1 MNNNM
6 PIKIEELSKMNAFEA
21 LWRCNKEHLNEIA
34 INYMADVNVS
44 DINKKVLI
52 NKITYRELF
61 KNILNTYNSLIENGV
76 KKGDIITYSSISTPE
91 LIYTAY
97 ACVLLGAIFKPI
109 DIRFNSEE
117 LLAQFKQTPSKMF
130 FGAQPFVDR
139 ILPIYKD
146 IGVDKIVLLSF
157 EESLPKIVKIASKMQ
172 KMKTKTG
179 TVKINND
186 NIWTDWAH
194 FFLKNYKTNPIIYKQ
209 TTSANDVIHLT
220 ATTGTTGAPKQ
231 LLHSSN
237 NWNAQLYNAS
247 YSGLKF
253 IRGEKL
259 FNNTVPWVDFGIV
272 NVIHTFLCNG
282 ITIEMDP
289 LWTAEKNAQ
298 FIIKNNPEWWLGA
311 PGWLDDLFTN
321 EKYNNFSLSNA
332 KYYITGGAPLFPH
345 KHQEYQK
352 KLNIMSDNKGKIVP
366 GYGFSEATAALS
378 IDLENKVETI
388 GKMWPLVKY
397 EIRDYDTGKV
407 QNVGEPGELWVAS
420 NNNNLSQIA
429 VGYLNN
435 DKENNQIFQIDSNGT
450 KWARSGDKVK
460 INEDN
465 TITFISRYKNIL
477 TYNGFNINCD
487 KLTEFVL
494 KEDNISNVVVF
505 GCNTNDGNQMPIICI
520 ETTYI
525 DKSVQNNMKNNILEK
540 ISKNFPSYYFPKDI
554 VFYEKFPTISMKIDI
569 QTMKKSLLDEFGEY
583 KLLKCKILKK
593 KL

>member
-1 MNNNM
+1 MNNM
-6 PIKIEELSKMNAFEA
+6 PLNIDELSRMNAFEV
-21 LWRCNKEHLNEIA
+21 LWNCNKEHLNDIA
-34 INYMADVNVS
+34 IKYMADINVE

-52 NKITYRELF
+52 NKITYKELF
-61 KNILNTYNSLIENGV
+61 KNILNTYNSLVANGV

-109 DIRFNSEE
+109 DVRFNSDE

-130 FGAQPFVDR
+130 FGAQPFVDK
-139 ILPIYKD
+139 ILPIHKD
-146 IGVDKIVLLSF
+146 IGVDKIVLFNF
-157 EESLPKIVKIASKMQ
+157 EESLPKIVKFASKIQ
-172 KMKTKTG
+172 RMKTMSGRIKVSEIG
-179 TVKINND
+179 TSWEKFILENAKNNPV
-186 NIWTDWAH
+186 I
-194 FFLKNYKTNPIIYKQ
+194 PKQ
-209 TTSANDVIHLT
+209 TTTATDIIHLT

-247 YSGLKF
+247 YSGLEF
-253 IRGEKL
+253 IRGEEL

-282 ITIEMDP
+282 IVIEMDP

-321 EKYNNFSLSNA
+321 EKYKKTTLSRA

-345 KHQEYQK
+345 KHLEYQK
-352 KLNIMSDNKGKIVP
+352 NLNLMSNNKGKIVP

-388 GKMWPLVKY
+388 GKMWPLVRY
-397 EIRDYDTGKV
+397 EVRDYDTLEILPK
-407 QNVGEPGELWVAS
+407 GEAGELWVAS
-420 NNNNLSQIA
+420 KNNELSQIA

-435 DKENNQIFQIDSNGT
+435 EKENNYIFHVDKNGT
-450 KWARSGDKVK
+450 KWARSGDKVRV
-460 INEDN
+460 NDDD
-465 TITFISRYKNIL
+465 TVTFISRYKNIL

-487 KLTEFVL
+487 KLTEVAL
-494 KEDNISNVVVF
+494 REPNVSNAVVF
-505 GCNTNDGNQMPIICI
+505 GCNTSDGNQMPVICVETLCADKKEQSIIK
-520 ETTYI
+520 
-525 DKSVQNNMKNNILEK
+525 DNILNK
-540 ISKNFPSYYFPKDI
+540 ISSKFPDYYAPRDI
-554 VFYEKFPTISMKIDI
+554 VFYDKFPIISMKIDI
-569 QTMKKSLLDEFGEY
+569 QTIKKELLNECGEY
-583 KLLKCKILKK
+583 KELSSKKLKK
-593 KL
+593 EL